1 MISRIFNIGYIIV
14 SFMTESYNLIS
25 SSNARKII
33 SSNLSKNYL
42 RTYCSFISKG
52 LMPYQ
57 RNIIC
62 YGRSFG

>member
-52 LMPYQ
+52 LMP
-57 RNIIC
+57 
-62 YGRSFG
+62 